1 VAPNSNASP
10 VGLYLTI
17 FPISQFTLRYH
28 LSTKRQSTKFS
39 FCSGLYARKA
49 LATSLESRRESDLDV
64 ARDWKSTSA
73 SLGLYEIDFGNR
85 TDILPI
91 PLLTTSQIFLHS
103 DYKFDRLNLH

>member
-10 VGLYLTI
+10 AGLNLTI
-17 FPISQFTLRYH
+17 LPTSQFSLRYH
-28 LSTKRQSTKFS
+28 LSA
-39 FCSGLYARKA
+39 GVARKA
-49 LATSLESRRESDLDV
+49 LASSLESRRESDLNV

-91 PLLTTSQIFLHS
+91 PLLTTSQLFLHS